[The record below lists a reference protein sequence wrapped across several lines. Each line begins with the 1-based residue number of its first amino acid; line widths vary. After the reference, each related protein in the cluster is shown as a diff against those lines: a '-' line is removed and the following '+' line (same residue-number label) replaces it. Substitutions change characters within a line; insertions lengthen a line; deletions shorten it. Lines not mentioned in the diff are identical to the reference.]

1 MANIYAV
8 QLWITVEADSTEEAE
23 RKASDAAHD
32 VCKAQGTLEAAEP
45 AYEVCSVVQVAD
57 ERVKVEDLEVGQ

>member
-8 QLWITVEADSTEEAE
+8 QLWITVEADSTEEAH

-32 VCKAQGTLEAAEP
+32 VCKSQGTLEAAEP

-57 ERVKVEDLEVGQ
+57 ERVSVEEGEAAK